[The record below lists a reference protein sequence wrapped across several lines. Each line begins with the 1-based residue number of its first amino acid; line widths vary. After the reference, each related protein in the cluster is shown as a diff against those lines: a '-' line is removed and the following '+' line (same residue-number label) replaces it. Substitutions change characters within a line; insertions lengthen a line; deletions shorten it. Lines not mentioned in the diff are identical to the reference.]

1 MNEFRKVDRINNL
14 PPDKE
19 IIMKKIR
26 IGCLP
31 EIAMVLLFVATFLLS
46 AGTVAGAQSL
56 KVITTLFP
64 LQEFARA
71 VGGEYVQAEMIIPPG
86 FEPHAWEPKP
96 SDLAKITRADVF
108 VFVGPS
114 MEPWVSPLLKAAR
127 GSELKVVEAGVGLL
141 RHDTKGSQPGS
152 AGHDHPKNADPHL
165 WLDFALDQKIVDS
178 ISATFSEKDPANA
191 SRFRANADVYNSKLD
206 ALDKKF
212 RSALST
218 CRGKEIV
225 LGGHSAFSYLARRY
239 GLQQVPLYGINPNS
253 EPTPKK
259 MAEVIQSARRNGVKY
274 IFFEELVNPKLAQVL
289 AKEGNLQTLVL
300 NDGANLSREKM
311 KQKITFLMLME
322 QNLENLRRGLDCG

>member
-1 MNEFRKVDRINNL
+1 MG
-14 PPDKE
+14 KE
-19 IIMKKIR
+19 IQL
-26 IGCLP
+26 GCLSK
-31 EIAMVLLFVATFLLS
+31 IGMVLVLLTIVMLLGVS
-46 AGTVAGAQSL
+46 GAPAQSHRPL
-56 KVITTLFP
+56 KVMTTLFP
-64 LQEFARA
+64 LQEFALA

-108 VFVGPS
+108 IFIGPS

-127 GSELKVVEAGVGLL
+127 GSQLKVVEAGEGLL
-141 RHDTKGSQPGS
+141 RLKSPQRRG
-152 AGHDHPKNADPHL
+152 AGHDHPEDADPHV

-178 ISATFSEKDPANA
+178 ISAAFSEKDSGNA
-191 SRFRANADVYNSKLD
+191 SRFRANAEIYKSNLD
-206 ALDKKF
+206 RLDKKF
-212 RSALST
+212 QSALST
-218 CRGKEIV
+218 CRRREIV
-225 LGGHSAFSYLARRY
+225 LGGHSAFSYLASRY

-259 MAEVIQSARRNGVKY
+259 MTEVIQSARKNGVKY

-300 NDGANLSREKM
+300 NDGANLTREKM

>member
-1 MNEFRKVDRINNL
+1 ME
-14 PPDKE
+14 
-19 IIMKKIR
+19 KIQ

-31 EIAMVLLFVATFLLS
+31 KIAMVLLFVATFLLS
-46 AGTVAGAQSL
+46 AGTGAGAQSL

-64 LQEFARA
+64 LHEFARA

-86 FEPHAWEPKP
+86 FEPHAWEPRP

-127 GSELKVVEAGVGLL
+127 GSELKVVEAGEGLIQVNS
-141 RHDTKGSQPGS
+141 GSQHGG
-152 AGHDHPKNADPHL
+152 AGHDHPKNADPHV

-191 SRFRANADVYNSKLD
+191 SRFRANADVYKSKLE

-212 RSALST
+212 QSGLST
-218 CRGKEIV
+218 CRRKEIV

-259 MAEVIQSARRNGVKY
+259 MTEVIQSARKNGVKY

-300 NDGANLSREKM
+300 NDGANLTREKM
-311 KQKITFLMLME
+311 KQKMTFLMLME